1 MEPPKLGKARKS
13 RDCDITAELDSCK
26 KMMAYLASEDGDGH
40 DVQLILKDGTE
51 IPAHSFILRLRS
63 EKLRT
68 KVDEAKAEGLIKPY
82 PINIDEDV
90 DKEDFAVF
98 VRFLYL
104 YEVSKEL
111 TPKLRHSLVLLAR
124 KYLVVGLED
133 YCRSFLKENISCK
146 NVLLFLEEAIQQNL
160 DNSIGQVQQEC
171 LDIISVDQTIFHADS
186 ASLRDI
192 TPRILKR
199 IVALPKLPVS
209 EEGLF
214 LFLIK
219 WKEYHHIDKD
229 DSQLTNILELVR
241 FPCMRGQFLADV
253 VQPTGLVKMDALADY
268 PCTPREVATLL
279 NVRTSQLGSFTIEYN
294 SKDGEA
300 EIRRKVDRMMGVAVV
315 PETKPTSSRVYRI
328 FFKGNLM
335 TCGKKSLA
343 EMGVKFDDALEIVSL
358 LVVVVK
364 AHCGQSWSFEIFDND
379 TVGALKREFAKV
391 IGESPSKIVFA
402 LDVKGDRDDLTN
414 VLNDKD
420 TIAAGNV
427 KNGDTI
433 RFSRVGGKRLFGNNL
448 CDQGGGG
455 GAAEGKP
462 KKNGVAF
469 ASSYLCSSVTKPENG
484 FKTTKDSWSS
494 SKLNWTQPQWI
505 GYAFYEPKV
514 INRISFLGANNP
526 ADTPVAYQF
535 QGSNDGKEWTNIFE
549 IEKGPLCNTKR
560 EFRSHEFE
568 NGTPYTQYRLH
579 ISQVQW
585 ARIAASAGKSV
596 DSIKGFVAV
605 SSLQFFE
612 AKRK

>member
-40 DVQLILKDGTE
+40 DVQLILRDGTE

-68 KVDEAKAEGLIKPY
+68 KVDEAKAQGVSKPY
-82 PINIDEDV
+82 PISIDEDV

-111 TPKLRHSLVLLAR
+111 TPKLRQSLVLLAR

-160 DNSIGQVQQEC
+160 EDSVGQVQQEC
-171 LDIISVDQTIFHADS
+171 LDIISVDQTIFRADP
-186 ASLRDI
+186 ASLRDV

-199 IVALPKLPVS
+199 IVALPRLPVS

-219 WKEYHHIDKD
+219 WKEYHRLDNDHPEMVK
-229 DSQLTNILELVR
+229 ILDLIR

-268 PCTPREVATLL
+268 PCSPREVATLL
-279 NVRTSQLGSFTIEYN
+279 NVKTSQFGSFTIEYN
-294 SKDGEA
+294 SKDNEA
-300 EIRRKVDRMMGVAVV
+300 EVRRKVDRMMGVVV
-315 PETKPTSSRVYRI
+315 IGENKPMSSRVYRI
-328 FFKGNLM
+328 FFKGALLPS
-335 TCGKKSLA
+335 GKKTLA
-343 EMGVKFDDALEIVSL
+343 EIGVKFDDFLEIVSL

-391 IGESPSKIVFA
+391 ISESPSKIVFA
-402 LDVKGDRDDLTN
+402 LDAKGDRDDLSN

-420 TIAAGNV
+420 TIAAGTV

-433 RFSRVGGKRLFGNNL
+433 RFSRIGGKRPYGPNL
-448 CDQGGGG
+448 CDEGIGG
-455 GAAEGKP
+455 EEKIKKSGK
-462 KKNGVAF
+462 AF
-469 ASSYLCSSVTKPENG
+469 ASTYLCPSVIRPENG
-484 FKTTKDSWSS
+484 FKTSKESWSS
-494 SKLNWTQPQWI
+494 AKLNWTQPQWI
-505 GYAFYEPKV
+505 GYVFNEPKV
-514 INRISFLGANNP
+514 VNKISFLGANNP

-535 QGSNDGKEWTNIFE
+535 QGSNDGNEWTNIFE
-549 IEKGPLCNTKR
+549 IEKGPLCNIKR
-560 EFRSHEFE
+560 ETRSHEFE
-568 NGTPYTQYRLH
+568 NGTAYLQYRLH